1 MKKLIILLILLLFFI
16 SPNISMINRE
26 YTHQDFTEISTLNDT
41 ILYYA
46 LLHYEVKYPTAVLA
60 QAKLESANFQSSL
73 YKRHNNFL
81 GLYNSRKREYFKFN
95 HWTECVLA
103 YKSMVEYKLK
113 EGEDYYQFLD
123 RIGYASS
130 SNYIDLVKEIEK
142 QIQFNDKGLVTSKNK
157 RVQSTL

>member
-16 SPNISMINRE
+16 SPNISMVNRE
-26 YTHQDFTEISTLNDT
+26 YTHQDFTEITTLNDT

-46 LLHYEVKYPTAVLA
+46 LLHYEVKHPRAVLA

-73 YKRHNNFL
+73 FKRHNNFL
-81 GLYNSRKREYFKFN
+81 GLYNSRKREYFKFK

-103 YKSMVEYKLK
+103 YKSMVEYKLR

-123 RIGYASS
+123 RIEYAE
-130 SNYIDLVKEIEK
+130 NPDYVRIVK
-142 QIQFNDKGLVTSKNK
+142 QIESNLEI
-157 RVQSTL
+157 